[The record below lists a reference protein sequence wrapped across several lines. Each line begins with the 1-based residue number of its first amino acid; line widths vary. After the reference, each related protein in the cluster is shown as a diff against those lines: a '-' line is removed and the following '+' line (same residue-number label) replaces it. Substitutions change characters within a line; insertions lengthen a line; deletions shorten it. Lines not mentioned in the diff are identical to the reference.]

1 MNKVFL
7 IGNLTKDPDFMTT
20 PTDVSVVRFT
30 IAVTR
35 RFQNANGE
43 RETDFI
49 NCVAWRNLADN
60 ITKYC
65 HKGDKVAVAGSMQT
79 RTYEANDGSKR
90 YVTEIVADEVEFIST
105 RKDGSNDDMTP
116 VEDDTLPF

>member
-1 MNKVFL
+1 MNKVVL

-30 IAVTR
+30 IAVSR
-35 RFQNANGE
+35 RFQNAYGE

-65 HKGDKVAVAGSMQT
+65 HKGDKVAVAGSLQT

-105 RKDGSNDDMTP
+105 RKDGSKDDMTP